1 MKLKTLALTLA
12 LSVTALANAAV
23 GPGHVVGNISNI
35 TSVNGGL
42 LVRIGAT
49 EVPQNC
55 TSGRVWMFIPQE
67 QTAITSL
74 TLMSWTMGKQVVVY
88 TAPTSTGYC
97 LVTQVDPQG

>member
-1 MKLKTLALTLA
+1 MKLKILVLTLVLT
-12 LSVTALANAAV
+12 LSTLANATV

-35 TSVNGGL
+35 TSINGGL
-42 LVRIGAT
+42 LIRIGAT

-74 TLMSWTMGKQVVVY
+74 TLMSWTMGKKVVVY
-88 TAPTSTGYC
+88 TAPTSSGYC
-97 LVTQVDPQG
+97 LVTQVDPEN

>member
-1 MKLKTLALTLA
+1 MKHRILVLTLA
-12 LSVTALANAAV
+12 FSLTALANAAV
-23 GPGHVVGNISNI
+23 GPTHVVGNISNI
-35 TSVNGGL
+35 TSINGGL
-42 LVRIGAT
+42 LVRVGAT

-67 QTAITSL
+67 QTSITSL

-88 TAPTSTGYC
+88 TAPTSSGYC